1 MASRFGLRPD
11 ELIKDVDGEMAEK
24 ILREKEI
31 NSGIKYDQPSIEQE
45 QEQEQDQKVPEIIE
59 PPVVQEE
66 QPINALPERPNL
78 GKAVK
83 VPQPQTHVGMDG
95 GWKNLPLQLLPTQ
108 GLFYPENTQIAI
120 RAAEVKEIRH
130 FSTIEESD
138 LISIEEKLNFVL
150 DKCTRIY
157 FGDSGLSDYRDIKYE
172 DRFYIIL
179 AIRDLTF
186 LRGENRIILKPKM
199 DCTKKD
205 CPLGGGIE
213 LRTGVLNRFEL
224 DEKITTYYSQDNK
237 CFQFHIPK
245 IDRDLNFFIPSVG
258 VMEKLTTFFRSEKA
272 KKYQMDDSFRK
283 IAPYIFNDWRN
294 LDEKLIINK
303 MREIDYWTKEEFS
316 LAFEMSNKLKVGTK
330 PSAFI
335 KCNCGAE
342 VTAPISFPG
351 GYRSIF
357 VISDIFR
364 DIL

>member
-1 MASRFGLRPD
+1 MTSRFGLRPD
-11 ELIKDVDGEMAEK
+11 ELIKDVDGEIAEK
-24 ILREKEI
+24 ILRDKEI
-31 NSGIKYDQPSIEQE
+31 SSGINYD
-45 QEQEQDQKVPEIIE
+45 
-59 PPVVQEE
+59 PPVIE
-66 QPINALPERPNL
+66 QPIQTPEVIEAPVTLNEPPLEPQSLPQRPNL
-78 GKAVK
+78 GKAVST
-83 VPQPQTHVGMDG
+83 PQPQTHVGMDG
-95 GWKNLPLQLLPTQ
+95 GWKNLPLHLLPTQ

-138 LISIEEKLNFVL
+138 LISIEEKLNFIL

-157 FGDSGLSDYRDIKYE
+157 FGDAGLSDYRDIKYE

-199 DCTKKD
+199 ECAKKD
-205 CPLGGGIE
+205 CPLGAGIE
-213 LRTGVLNRFEL
+213 LRTGVLTRFDLE
-224 DEKITTYYSQDNK
+224 EKITSYYDQETK
-237 CFQFHIPK
+237 CFQFYIPK
-245 IDRDLNFFIPSVG
+245 LDRSLRFYIPSIG
-258 VMEKLTTFFRSEKA
+258 VMEKLTSFFRSEKA
-272 KKYQMDDSFRK
+272 KKLQMDDSFRK
-283 IAPYIFNDWRN
+283 IAPYIFDDWRN
-294 LDEKLIINK
+294 LNESMIANR

-351 GYRSIF
+351 GYRSLFLISNIF
-357 VISDIFR
+357 G